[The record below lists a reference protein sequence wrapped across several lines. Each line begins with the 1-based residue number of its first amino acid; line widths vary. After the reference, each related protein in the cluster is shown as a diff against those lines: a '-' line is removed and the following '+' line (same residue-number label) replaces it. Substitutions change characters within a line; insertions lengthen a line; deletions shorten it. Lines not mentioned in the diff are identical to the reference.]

1 MSPLH
6 RRYHRPYRKNRRQK
20 IISLLHKQ
28 ILHNLTTNKKD
39 HSRKLKYYCGLN
51 YLLLLPF
58 SFNLII
64 FKHNNVLNS
73 AFENLAQII
82 NLSCADPLIF
92 PQSVNCRTADIV
104 LVDKSV
110 GALITFLQSFPKGS
124 VFYH

>member
-1 MSPLH
+1 MFTPKTNGEHGSPLLFD
-6 RRYHRPYRKNRRQK
+6 NCFA
-20 IISLLHKQ
+20 
-28 ILHNLTTNKKD
+28 ILMLKFPKKYNIKATAKFPWL
-39 HSRKLKYYCGLN
+39 KL
-51 YLLLLPF
+51 F
-58 SFNLII
+58 VAIAVFVILII

-92 PQSVNCRTADIV
+92 PQPVNCRTADIV

>member
-1 MSPLH
+1 VFTPKTNGEHGSPLLFD
-6 RRYHRPYRKNRRQK
+6 NCFA
-20 IISLLHKQ
+20 
-28 ILHNLTTNKKD
+28 ILMLKFPKKYNIKATAKFPWL
-39 HSRKLKYYCGLN
+39 KL
-51 YLLLLPF
+51 F
-58 SFNLII
+58 VAIAVFVILII
-64 FKHNNVLNS
+64 FKHDYIFNP

-92 PQSVNCRTADIV
+92 PQSVNCRTADVV

>member
-1 MSPLH
+1 MFTPKINGEHGSPLLFD
-6 RRYHRPYRKNRRQK
+6 NCFA
-20 IISLLHKQ
+20 
-28 ILHNLTTNKKD
+28 ILMLKFPKEYTIKATA
-39 HSRKLKYYCGLN
+39 KLPWLKL
-51 YLLLLPF
+51 F
-58 SFNLII
+58 VAIAAFVNLII
-64 FKHNNVLNS
+64 FKHNNIFNS

-82 NLSCADPLIF
+82 NLSRADPLIF

>member
-1 MSPLH
+1 MLKFP
-6 RRYHRPYRKNRRQK
+6 
-20 IISLLHKQ
+20 
-28 ILHNLTTNKKD
+28 KKYTIKATA
-39 HSRKLKYYCGLN
+39 KLPWLKL
-51 YLLLLPF
+51 F
-58 SFNLII
+58 VAIAVFVILII
-64 FKHNNVLNS
+64 FKHDYIFNP

-92 PQSVNCRTADIV
+92 PQSVNCRTADVV

>member
-1 MSPLH
+1 MLKFP
-6 RRYHRPYRKNRRQK
+6 
-20 IISLLHKQ
+20 
-28 ILHNLTTNKKD
+28 KKYTIKATA
-39 HSRKLKYYCGLN
+39 KLPWLKL
-51 YLLLLPF
+51 F
-58 SFNLII
+58 VAIAAFVNLII

-92 PQSVNCRTADIV
+92 PQSVNCRTADVV